1 MKRVYVLIMVVA
13 LAGIA
18 LAVGPDWSPTGGEVQ
33 LGSDTGP
40 DAIVT
45 CGCEV
50 DTSDWTADPQTIVL
64 NTSAGNASVSSPV
77 ADTLVKL
84 DNIEGSWTNLSA
96 IETNGSTL
104 TVNPG
109 DKSRVEIEG
118 GLEALNY
125 RRDGE
130 MTLDDGEVDFVYSA
144 SSSGSLSVG
153 GLPAD
158 TDVAAIDDQSETI
171 LSSTTTDAQGRATF
185 SGLDSGDHDIRI
197 RKTPETLYVRSET
210 DHSNLLTNAS
220 LEIQFYVQGEASDE
234 IVERQSTDGTI
245 NFTGL
250 PADQPFVAL
259 VDAPNYTVRRIYVPN
274 LYEQQNI
281 YLLNESETVVTKIFG
296 YSDYTGNYDADETV
310 LMVQRALNGSWQTVQ
325 GDIIGSTGEYR
336 VQLQQNVRYRLKVLN
351 TRTGQERVLGPYT
364 PVVDGSQQ
372 IEIRSDGDIQ
382 LSRLGP
388 IVNNSPSIG
397 VVPAAETTLSVSLV
411 ELDDPVSTW
420 NVTVLQG
427 NASGTTVL
435 ASTSNSSAGRVDQTL
450 NLTGMNDS
458 TIVVRTEFEME
469 SGRTGVRFQNYSI
482 QRQFE
487 NSNSLLNVAESLPT
501 LLPQQSAGSFQV
513 MTSLLLSLL
522 TGTVVAQKFRISSEA
537 IGLVIVMALAGFS
550 VIGWI
555 EYGLVFACGVA
566 WASFAALRRG
576 I

>member
-1 MKRVYVLIMVVA
+1 
-13 LAGIA
+13 
-18 LAVGPDWSPTGGEVQ
+18 
-33 LGSDTGP
+33 
-40 DAIVT
+40 
-45 CGCEV
+45 
-50 DTSDWTADPQTIVL
+50 
-64 NTSAGNASVSSPV
+64 
-77 ADTLVKL
+77 
-84 DNIEGSWTNLSA
+84 
-96 IETNGSTL
+96 
-104 TVNPG
+104 
-109 DKSRVEIEG
+109 
-118 GLEALNY
+118 
-125 RRDGE
+125 
-130 MTLDDGEVDFVYSA
+130 
-144 SSSGSLSVG
+144 
-153 GLPAD
+153 
-158 TDVAAIDDQSETI
+158 
-171 LSSTTTDAQGRATF
+171 
-185 SGLDSGDHDIRI
+185 
-197 RKTPETLYVRSET
+197 
-210 DHSNLLTNAS
+210 
-220 LEIQFYVQGEASDE
+220 VQGEASDE